1 MEPPPGIALDTP
13 AGAELETP
21 AGVGARTLGVAA
33 FTSGM
38 GPLLGHWI
46 ESGALTAEP
55 ELAALLGLH
64 LHHGRERARLLTE
77 ELHRAVSLLAQAG
90 IIPIVIKGMHTGA
103 VYFPEPGTRPA
114 SDIDLVVGPAEAEA
128 AGAALF
134 AAGYE
139 ETNRQSRPYKSD
151 WVPPGAS
158 RTLRSLEVTHRDNP
172 LTLDLHTTLDRN
184 FFGVGTVAFGPLG
197 DSATRRHTVGDA
209 QVRVLEQPLLT
220 ASLAAHASEG
230 LQNLSMIRLVE
241 LVLVVRRDR
250 ERGELDWVDL
260 CSLLERADALH
271 LAYPAFEMAERLV
284 PGTLD
289 PEFRRSLAGA
299 APPRMLRVLEGLQ
312 PFSVHRFRDRSLD
325 ERFMW
330 ARGPI
335 EQVRRALHMLWP
347 APVGRSL
354 KELGRVYANRFRG
367 LSRGRSSSHRADD
380 PT

>member
-1 MEPPPGIALDTP
+1 MAEASTLETPSGIEMEPPPGIALDTP

-230 LQNLSMIRLVE
+230 LPNCRPWTGPNRSPSRTLQVSSSPLIVTLALAQRTATGLMSTPVTRYPFLPAKMATIPDPVPMSSAS
-241 LVLVVRRDR
+241 
-250 ERGELDWVDL
+250 G
-260 CSLLERADALH
+260 RA
-271 LAYPAFEMAERLV
+271 PSWKSVAFA
-284 PGTLD
+284 
-289 PEFRRSLAGA
+289 
-299 APPRMLRVLEGLQ
+299 
-312 PFSVHRFRDRSLD
+312 
-325 ERFMW
+325 
-330 ARGPI
+330 
-335 EQVRRALHMLWP
+335 
-347 APVGRSL
+347 GRSATARARRRPVRNMTGSWTC
-354 KELGRVYANRFRG
+354 GRTKIG
-367 LSRGRSSSHRADD
+367 IPS
-380 PT
+380 T